1 MNLVIVESPAKAKTI
16 NKYLGDNYTV
26 LASYG
31 HIRDLP
37 SKNGSVDPEN
47 KFQMEWEIDSFSKKY
62 LKEITDVAKDS
73 DKIILATDPDREGE
87 AIAWHVKEFLDEK
100 KILKDKKIERVVFN
114 EITKKAVINGIEN
127 PRSLEGQLVDA
138 YMARRALDYLVGFNI
153 SPILWTK
160 LPGSKSAGRVQS
172 VALRLLTERE
182 HEIEV
187 FNPEEFWTINVNF
200 ITSSKNILTSSIS
213 ELNGEKIEKFS
224 FRNKE
229 DVNNAIS
236 KIKEKKYSIKDIT
249 SKIYTR
255 NPSGPFTT
263 STLQQSASSKLGFGA
278 SRTMQIA
285 QRLYQGI
292 EIDGDTKGLITYMRT
307 DGTNIS
313 KEAIPLFRKY
323 IEENYGDDYLPEQAN
338 NYSGKKAK
346 NAQEA
351 HEAIR
356 PTEIKNSPES
366 IKKYLSTDQY
376 KLYDLIWSRALSSQM
391 QPAKFD
397 RKTILITSEDGKNI
411 LKSSGSTVKF
421 DGFLKLQKIDENDD
435 EKILPEVSKGPIEIK
450 EFNDEQ
456 HFTQPPPRFSEA
468 SLVKKLEE
476 LGIGR
481 PSTYA
486 SIISVISNR
495 GYADIVNKRFFPT
508 DRGKLLS
515 AFLEKLFSRYVDY
528 DFTAKL
534 EDQLDDITS
543 GKENWIKVLDQF
555 WIDFNKN
562 VLNVKE
568 KRTREVLDLLNDSL
582 GKLIFDTDENGK
594 IDRKCKLCQTGELSL
609 KNSFRGGAFI
619 GCSGYPECKFTR
631 PLSKI
636 KASQQVN
643 LAEPKLIG
651 KNDIGKDIYLKN
663 GRFGPYL
670 QYELSDEEIENI
682 KKPKTKTKKKKKEE
696 SNFKNVS
703 IPKGLDIE
711 NVDLDKAKYLCSL
724 PKIIGKHPD
733 LDKDITINVG
743 RFGPYLKC
751 DNKSAR
757 LESIDEL
764 FNIGLNR
771 AITLISE
778 AKPGRIS
785 SSIIKDLGE
794 HPEDKKPVRIMKGQY
809 GPYIKYKSLNATI
822 PEEKDPAELTME
834 EALILIEKRKEYD
847 RSKKR
852 KKKMKLLIFII
863 LILNLCLSTSF
874 SAEKKDCSKFKKFSK
889 NHIACKA
896 SNLKAGTKNTAGKI
910 KNKTGNILKVTTGIF
925 KKN

>member
-16 NKYLGDNYTV
+16 NKYLGSDYTV

-37 SKNGSVDPEN
+37 SKNGSVDPDDN
-47 KFQMEWEIDSFSKKY
+47 FKMIWEVDSFSKKY
-62 LKEITDVAKDS
+62 LKEITDIAKDS
-73 DKIILATDPDREGE
+73 AKIILATDPDREGE

-100 KILKDKKIERVVFN
+100 KLLKDKKIERVVFN
-114 EITKKAVINGIEN
+114 EITKKAVMNGIEN
-127 PRSLEGQLVDA
+127 PRNIENELVDA

-182 HEIEV
+182 QEIEI
-187 FNPEEFWTINVNF
+187 FQPKEFWTLNINFLTKDNL
-200 ITSSKNILTSSIS
+200 IINTSLAQLDGK
-213 ELNGEKIEKFS
+213 KIEKFS
-224 FRNKE
+224 FKNKE
-229 DVNNAIS
+229 DINVGLEL
-236 KIKEKKYSIKDIT
+236 IKNKKYKISDIT
-249 SKIYTR
+249 SKTYTR

-263 STLQQSASSKLGFGA
+263 STLQQTSSSKLGFGA

-292 EIDGDTKGLITYMRT
+292 DIDGETVGLITYMRT

-313 KEAIPLFRKY
+313 NDAITIFRDFITKK
-323 IEENYGDDYLPEQAN
+323 YGDNYLPISPI

-356 PTEIKNSPES
+356 PTEIKRIPEDMR
-366 IKKYLSTDQY
+366 KYLSTDQY
-376 KLYDLIWSRALSSQM
+376 KLYNLIWSRSLSSQM
-391 QPAKFD
+391 ESAKFD
-397 RKTILITSEDGKNI
+397 RKTITITSDDNKNI
-411 LKSSGSTVKF
+411 LKASGSTLKF
-421 DGFLKLQKIDENDD
+421 DGFLKVSRLEENKNDEEN
-435 EKILPEVSKGPIEIK
+435 ILPEVNKEEISYK
-450 EFNDEQ
+450 DFSDEQ
-456 HFTQPPPRFSEA
+456 HFTQPPPRYSEA

-495 GYADIVNKRFFPT
+495 GYADIENKRFFPT

-515 AFLEKLFSRYVDY
+515 AFLEKLFSKYVDY

-543 GKENWIKVLDQF
+543 GKENWIRVLEEF
-555 WIDFNKN
+555 WRDFNLN
-562 VLNVKE
+562 VTDVKE
-568 KRTREVLDLLNDSL
+568 KRTREVLDLLNESL
-582 GKLIFDTDENGK
+582 GSLIFEVDKDGK
-594 IDRKCKLCQTGELSL
+594 IDRKCKFCDSGQLSL

-619 GCSGYPECKFTR
+619 GCSNYPECKFTR
-631 PLSKI
+631 PLSKS
-636 KASQQVN
+636 KAAQQLT
-643 LAEPKLIG
+643 LAEPKLVG
-651 KNDIGKDIYLKN
+651 QNDLGKDIYLKN

-670 QYELSDEEIENI
+670 QYEKVKNDNEEIN
-682 KKPKTKTKKKKKEE
+682 KKKKKLKREE

-703 IPKGLDIE
+703 IPKGIDIKSI
-711 NVDLDKAKYLCSL
+711 DLEKAKYLCSL
-724 PKIIGKHPD
+724 PIILGKNPENN
-733 LDKDITINVG
+733 KDISVNVG

-751 DNKSAR
+751 ENKSAR
-757 LESIDEL
+757 LENVEEIFS
-764 FNIGLNR
+764 IGLNR
-771 AITLISE
+771 AVTLIAE

-785 SSIIKDLGE
+785 SSLIKDIGE
-794 HPEDKKPVRIMKGQY
+794 HPEDKKPVRVMKGQY

-822 PEEKDPAELTME
+822 PEEKDPTELTME

-847 RSKKR
+847 KN
-852 KKKMKLLIFII
+852 KKK
-863 LILNLCLSTSF
+863 
-874 SAEKKDCSKFKKFSK
+874 KKSK
-889 NHIACKA
+889 
-896 SNLKAGTKNTAGKI
+896 
-910 KNKTGNILKVTTGIF
+910 
-925 KKN
+925 

>member
-16 NKYLGDNYTV
+16 NKYLGSDYTV

-47 KFQMEWEIDSFSKKY
+47 SFKMIWEVDSFSKKY
-62 LKEITDVAKDS
+62 LKEITDTAKNS
-73 DKIILATDPDREGE
+73 EKIILATDPDREGE
-87 AIAWHVKEFLDEK
+87 AIAWHVKEFLNEK
-100 KILKDKKIERVVFN
+100 KLLKDKKVERVVFN
-114 EITKKAVINGIEN
+114 EITKKAVTNGIDN
-127 PRSLEGQLVDA
+127 PRNIENELVDA

-187 FNPEEFWTINVNF
+187 FKPDEFWTLNLNFLTKENLNINTS
-200 ITSSKNILTSSIS
+200 ITQLDDK
-213 ELNGEKIEKFS
+213 KIEKFS
-224 FRNKE
+224 FKSKE
-229 DVNNAIS
+229 DINNALDL
-236 KIKEKKYSIKDIT
+236 IKNKKYNITDII

-263 STLQQSASSKLGFGA
+263 STLQQTSSSKLGFGA

-292 EIDGDTKGLITYMRT
+292 DIDGETVGLITYMRT

-313 KEAIPLFRKY
+313 KDAVATFRDF
-323 IEENYGDDYLPEQAN
+323 ITQNYGETYLPPAPL

-356 PTEIKNSPES
+356 PTEISRVPEDM
-366 IKKYLSTDQY
+366 KKYLSTDQY
-376 KLYDLIWSRALSSQM
+376 KLYNLIWSRSLSSQM
-391 QPAKFD
+391 ESAKFD
-397 RKTILITSEDGKNI
+397 RKTVTITSEDNKNI
-411 LKSSGSTVKF
+411 CKASGLTLKF
-421 DGFLKLQKIDENDD
+421 DGFLKVSRIDENKDD
-435 EKILPEVSKGPIEIK
+435 ENILPNVVKGEVKFK
-450 EFNDEQ
+450 DFKDEQ
-456 HFTQPPPRFSEA
+456 HFTQPPPRYSEA

-495 GYADIVNKRFFPT
+495 GYADIENKRFFPT

-515 AFLEKLFSRYVDY
+515 AFLEKLFSKYVDY

-534 EDQLDDITS
+534 EDQLDDITT
-543 GKENWIKVLDQF
+543 GKENWIKVLEEF
-555 WIDFNKN
+555 WRDFNLN
-562 VLNVKE
+562 VADVKE
-568 KRTREVLDLLNDSL
+568 KRTREVLDMLNESL
-582 GKLIFDTDENGK
+582 GSLIFEVDKDGK
-594 IDRKCKLCQTGELSL
+594 INRKCKLCDSGQLSL

-619 GCSGYPECKFTR
+619 GCSNYPDCKFTR
-631 PLSKI
+631 PLSKS
-636 KASQQVN
+636 KAAQQLT

-651 KNDIGKDIYLKN
+651 QNDSGKDIYLKN

-670 QYELSDEEIENI
+670 QYEKELNDVE
-682 KKPKTKTKKKKKEE
+682 KTKKKKKKLKKEDT
-696 SNFKNVS
+696 NMKNVS
-703 IPKGLDIE
+703 IPKGIDIKSI
-711 NVDLDKAKYLCSL
+711 DLDRAKYLCSL
-724 PKIIGKHPD
+724 PISLGKNPEN
-733 LDKDITINVG
+733 DKDITVNVG

-751 DNKSAR
+751 ENKSAR
-757 LESIDEL
+757 LENVEEIFS
-764 FNIGLNR
+764 IGLNR
-771 AITLISE
+771 AVTLIAE

-785 SSIIKDLGE
+785 SSLIKDLGE

-822 PEEKDPAELTME
+822 PEEKDPIELTME

-847 RSKKR
+847 KN
-852 KKKMKLLIFII
+852 KKK
-863 LILNLCLSTSF
+863 
-874 SAEKKDCSKFKKFSK
+874 KK
-889 NHIACKA
+889 
-896 SNLKAGTKNTAGKI
+896 GK
-910 KNKTGNILKVTTGIF
+910 
-925 KKN
+925 

>member
-16 NKYLGDNYTV
+16 NKYLGSDYTV

-47 KFQMEWEIDSFSKKY
+47 DFKMIWEIDSFSKKY
-62 LKEITDVAKDS
+62 LKEITDSAKNS
-73 DKIILATDPDREGE
+73 SKIILATDPDREGE
-87 AIAWHVKEFLDEK
+87 AIAWHVREFLEEK
-100 KILKDKKIERVVFN
+100 KLLKDKKVERVVFN
-114 EITKKAVINGIEN
+114 EITKKAVTSGIDN
-127 PRSLEGQLVDA
+127 PRQIEPQLVDA

-182 HEIEV
+182 HEIEI
-187 FNPEEFWTINVNF
+187 FKPEEFWTLNVIFEDKNKSK
-200 ITSSKNILTSSIS
+200 ITSNLNQ
-213 ELNGEKIEKFS
+213 LNGKKIEKFTFKS
-224 FRNKE
+224 KD
-229 DVNNAIS
+229 DVNKAINE
-236 KIKEKKYSIKDIT
+236 IKKKEYQISDIS

-263 STLQQSASSKLGFGA
+263 STLQQTASSKLGFGA

-292 EIDGDTKGLITYMRT
+292 DIEGDTIGLITYMRT

-313 KEAIPLFRKY
+313 KDAIETFRSY
-323 IEENYGDDYLPEQAN
+323 ISDNFGKNYLPQSPL

-356 PTEIKNSPES
+356 PTEISRNPES
-366 IKKYLSTDQY
+366 LKKYLSSDQY
-376 KLYDLIWSRALSSQM
+376 KLYNLIWSRALSSQM
-391 QPAKFD
+391 ESAKFD
-397 RKTILITSEDGKNI
+397 RKTITITSKDKENI
-411 LKSSGSTVKF
+411 FKASGSVLKF
-421 DGFLKLQKIDENDD
+421 DGYLKLTNIEDENEN
-435 EKILPEVSKGPIEIK
+435 EKILPDVEK
-450 EFNDEQ
+450 ESVNINEFIDEQ
-456 HFTQPPPRFSEA
+456 HFTQPPPRYSEA

-486 SIISVISNR
+486 SIISVIANR
-495 GYADIVNKRFFPT
+495 GYADIENKRFFPT

-515 AFLEKLFSRYVDY
+515 AFLEKLFTKYVDY

-543 GKENWIKVLDQF
+543 GKENWIKVLEQF
-555 WIDFNKN
+555 WKDFNLN
-562 VLNVKE
+562 VSSVKE
-568 KRTREVLDLLNDSL
+568 KRTREVLDLLNESL
-582 GKLIFDTDENGK
+582 GSLIFEVDKEGK
-594 IDRKCKLCQTGELSL
+594 IDRKCQLCNQGQLSL

-619 GCSGYPECKFTR
+619 GCSNYPECKFTR
-631 PLSKI
+631 PLSKS
-636 KASQQVN
+636 KTAQQLT

-651 KNDIGKDIYLKN
+651 QNDFGKDIFLKN

-670 QYELSDEEIENI
+670 QFEKEIIEEENKI
-682 KKPKTKTKKKKKEE
+682 KKRKKVKKKDD
-696 SNFKNVS
+696 NIKNVS
-703 IPKGLDIE
+703 IPKGIDYKII
-711 NVDLDKAKYLCSL
+711 DLDKAKFLCSL
-724 PKIIGKHPD
+724 PISLGKNPEN
-733 LDKDITINVG
+733 DKDITLNVG

-751 DNKSAR
+751 ENKSAR
-757 LESIDEL
+757 LENVDEL
-764 FNIGLNR
+764 FSIGLNR
-771 AITLISE
+771 AITLIAE

-785 SSIIKDLGE
+785 SALIKDLGE

-822 PEEKDPAELTME
+822 PEEKDPTELTME

-847 RSKKR
+847 KNKKR
-852 KKKMKLLIFII
+852 KK
-863 LILNLCLSTSF
+863 
-874 SAEKKDCSKFKKFSK
+874 
-889 NHIACKA
+889 
-896 SNLKAGTKNTAGKI
+896 
-910 KNKTGNILKVTTGIF
+910 
-925 KKN
+925 

>member
-16 NKYLGDNYTV
+16 NKYLGGDYTV

-37 SKNGSVDPEN
+37 SKNGSVDPED
-47 KFQMEWEIDSFSKKY
+47 KFKMIWEIDSFSKKY
-62 LKEITDVAKDS
+62 LKEITDAAKKS
-73 DKIILATDPDREGE
+73 KKIILATDPDREGE
-87 AIAWHVKEFLDEK
+87 AIAWHVREYLDEK
-100 KILKDKKIERVVFN
+100 KLLKDKKIERVVFN
-114 EITKKAVINGIEN
+114 EITKKAVTNGIDN
-127 PRSLEGQLVDA
+127 PRNIEANLVDA

-182 HEIEV
+182 HEIEQ
-187 FNPEEFWTINVNF
+187 FKPEEFWTLNVNF
-200 ITSSKNILTSSIS
+200 NTSKGDILNSNLVL
-213 ELNGEKIEKFS
+213 LNNSKIEKFS
-224 FRNKE
+224 FKNKE
-229 DVNNAIS
+229 DINNAIELIKKS
-236 KIKEKKYSIKDIT
+236 KYKISDIS

-255 NPSGPFTT
+255 NPLGPFTT
-263 STLQQSASSKLGFGA
+263 STLQQTSSSKLGFGA

-292 EIDGDTKGLITYMRT
+292 DIEGDTAGLITYMRT

-313 KEAIPLFRKY
+313 NDAVTDFRNFIKSS
-323 IEENYGDDYLPEQAN
+323 YGDNYLPKEPN

-356 PTEIKNSPES
+356 PTDITRTPES
-366 IKKYLSTDQY
+366 IKKFLSTDQN

-391 QPAKFD
+391 EAAKFD
-397 RKTILITSEDGKNI
+397 RKTITINSDNGLNQFKC
-411 LKSSGSTVKF
+411 SGSTIKF
-421 DGFLKLQKIDENDD
+421 DGFLKLSRIDENED
-435 EKILPEVSKGPIEIK
+435 EKILPNVNKEEVSTNDFI
-450 EFNDEQ
+450 DEQ
-456 HFTQPPPRFSEA
+456 HFTQPPPRYSEA

-495 GYADIVNKRFFPT
+495 GYADVINKRFFPT

-515 AFLEKLFSRYVDY
+515 AFLEKLFSKYVDY
-528 DFTAKL
+528 GFTAAL
-534 EDQLDDITS
+534 EDQLDDITA
-543 GKENWIKVLDQF
+543 GKKEWIKVLDNF
-555 WIDFNKN
+555 WKDFNTN
-562 VLNVKE
+562 VSNVKE
-568 KRTREVLDLLNDSL
+568 KRTREVLDLLNQSL
-582 GKLIFDTDENGK
+582 GELIFEADENGK
-594 IDRKCKLCQTGELSL
+594 INRKCKLCDTGELSL

-619 GCSGYPECKFTR
+619 GCSNYPECKFTR
-631 PLSKI
+631 PLSKS
-636 KASQQVN
+636 KASQQIN

-651 KNDIGKDIYLKN
+651 KNDLGKDIFLKN

-670 QYELSDEEIENI
+670 QYEIEPNELDQNKR
-682 KKPKTKTKKKKKEE
+682 KKSKKKKENE
-696 SNFKNVS
+696 NLKNVS
-703 IPKGLDIE
+703 IPKGLQIE
-711 NVDLDKAKYLCSL
+711 NVDLEKAKYLCSL

-733 LDKDITINVG
+733 LNEDISINVG

-751 DNKSAR
+751 SNKSAR
-757 LESIDEL
+757 IESVDEL
-764 FNIGLNR
+764 FTIGLNR
-771 AITLISE
+771 AVTLISE

-785 SSIIKDLGE
+785 SSEIKNLGE

-822 PEEKDPAELTME
+822 PENKDPDEITME

-847 RSKKR
+847 KSKK
-852 KKKMKLLIFII
+852 KKK
-863 LILNLCLSTSF
+863 
-874 SAEKKDCSKFKKFSK
+874 
-889 NHIACKA
+889 
-896 SNLKAGTKNTAGKI
+896 
-910 KNKTGNILKVTTGIF
+910 
-925 KKN
+925 